1 MAESESIGFVL
12 DPNIDDLDT
21 VLALRKSALK
31 LMAEGKTIM
40 EWSGE
45 GTDVKREFIAP
56 VMEVIRETTRFLKNF
71 DPQTYGAPVRNARVF
86 RIA

>member
-12 DPNIDDLDT
+12 DPLIDDVDM
-21 VLALRKSALK
+21 VLALHAAALK
-31 LMAEGKTIM
+31 LMAEGKTIIS
-40 EWSGE
+40 WSGE
-45 GTDVKREFIAP
+45 GTEVERQFIAP

-71 DPQTYGAPVRNARVF
+71 DPDTYGAPVRNARIF